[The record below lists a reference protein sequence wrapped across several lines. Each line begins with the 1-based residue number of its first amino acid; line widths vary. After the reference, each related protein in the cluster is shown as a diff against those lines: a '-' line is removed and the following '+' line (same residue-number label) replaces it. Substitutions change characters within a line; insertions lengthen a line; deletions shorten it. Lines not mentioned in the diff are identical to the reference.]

1 MESALYSMWSI
12 DVRNLVQNKFIIC
25 REFHIQPS
33 EIDRMYMF
41 EYEYLME
48 DINNYAKKQE
58 EQHKKDEEKNR
69 YSMPN
74 MNQMMSQQRGS
85 MPKISVPR
93 F

>member
-58 EQHKKDEEKNR
+58 EQRKKDEKNR
-69 YSMPN
+69 YSIPN
-74 MNQMMSQQRGS
+74 MNQMMAQQKAS